1 MLSGKATIT
10 ILRVE
15 LIKMISLYQMN
26 YFSEPYTRN
35 KNKIK
40 VGLDLS
46 NYATKFDVK
55 NVTEVD
61 KSKFAEKIDLN
72 TILDKIFGTKWSNPV
87 KMERERKLWY
97 LFLRVF

>member
-10 ILRVE
+10 ILIVE

-40 VGLDLS
+40 VELDLS

-87 KMERERKLWY
+87 KMDRERKLWY

>member
-10 ILRVE
+10 ILIVE

>member
-1 MLSGKATIT
+1 MLSGKAIIT
-10 ILRVE
+10 ILIVE

-35 KNKIK
+35 KIKIK
-40 VGLDLS
+40 VELDLS
-46 NYATKFDVK
+46 KYATKFDVK
-55 NVTEVD
+55 NVTGVD
-61 KSKFAEKIDLN
+61 KSKFAEKIDLT

-87 KMERERKLWY
+87 KMDRERKLWY